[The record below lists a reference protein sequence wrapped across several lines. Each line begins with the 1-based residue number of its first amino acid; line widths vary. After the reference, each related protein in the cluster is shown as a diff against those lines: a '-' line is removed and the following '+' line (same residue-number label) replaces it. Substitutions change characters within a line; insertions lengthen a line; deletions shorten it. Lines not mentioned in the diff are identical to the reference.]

1 MTLQQIM
8 LCIVGYWLIVQA
20 FIGIVTITSGKLQAT
35 CDNLAK
41 VGVLARTATVLLLP
55 FLLPLTFTLQLLLT
69 HQTQEKQD
77 A

>member
-1 MTLQQIM
+1 MTLQHII

-35 CDNLAK
+35 CNNLSK
-41 VGVLARTATVLLLP
+41 VGTLARTATVLSLP

-69 HQTQEKQD
+69 PPTQEKQD

>member
-1 MTLQQIM
+1 MALQQII

-41 VGVLARTATVLLLP
+41 VGVLARTAIVLFLP

>member
-1 MTLQQIM
+1 MALQQIM

-41 VGVLARTATVLLLP
+41 VGVLARTALVLLLP

-69 HQTQEKQD
+69 QPTQEKQD

>member
-1 MTLQQIM
+1 MALQQIM

-20 FIGIVTITSGKLQAT
+20 FIGIVTITSGKLQDT

-41 VGVLARTATVLLLP
+41 VGVLARTATVLFLP

-69 HQTQEKQD
+69 HPTQEKQD

>member
-1 MTLQQIM
+1 MALQQIM

-41 VGVLARTATVLLLP
+41 VGVLARTAIVLSLP
-55 FLLPLTFTLQLLLT
+55 FLLPLTFTLQLLFT
-69 HQTQEKQD
+69 PPTQEKQD

>member
-1 MTLQQIM
+1 MALQQIM

-41 VGVLARTATVLLLP
+41 VGVLARTAIVLFLP
-55 FLLPLTFTLQLLLT
+55 FILPLTFTLQLLLT
-69 HQTQEKQD
+69 HPTQEKQD